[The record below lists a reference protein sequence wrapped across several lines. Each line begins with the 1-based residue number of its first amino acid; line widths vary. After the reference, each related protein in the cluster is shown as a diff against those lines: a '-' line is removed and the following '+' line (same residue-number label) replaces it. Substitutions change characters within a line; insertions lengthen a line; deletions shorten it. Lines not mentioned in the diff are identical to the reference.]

1 MGRRAARRRAMLL
14 AAPARSGDGGVVE
27 AAAAGGALR
36 ATDADGTRT
45 PTPVA
50 RPEPPTTPLLQKRS
64 ENLQLNLA
72 LLILRVGRTEI

>member
-1 MGRRAARRRAMLL
+1 MALGRCRMGRRAARRRAMLL

-50 RPEPPTTPLLQKRS
+50 RPEPLPPLIAKT
-64 ENLQLNLA
+64 
-72 LLILRVGRTEI
+72 V